1 MNVRFDIRVRMTLAS
16 NPTTQADIYSTFLGT
31 RPKNTQDV
39 IDRGALFQDTLKSYL
54 LEKVNMPAGEST
66 LDTTATYMQCVA
78 GSFSTEAEKE
88 DFYRQCTSLLLEEY
102 GLLTSYKKMVTEVV
116 SETPSGE
123 FPRMEGNVF
132 KTLDSYSNEQNAVWL
147 CGEYE
152 RALARLQRQKEKGPQ
167 KVKKQTHQ

>member
-1 MNVRFDIRVRMTLAS
+1 MNLKYEIRLRMTLDS
-16 NPTTQADIYSTFLGT
+16 EPTNSADIFSTFLGI

-78 GSFSTEAEKE
+78 GSFGTEAEKE
-88 DFYRQCTSLLLEEY
+88 DFYRQCTSLLLQEY
-102 GLLTSYKKMVTEVV
+102 GLLTSSEEMVTEVV

-132 KTLDSYSNEQNAVWL
+132 TTLDSYSNEQNAVWL

-152 RALARLQRQKEKGPQ
+152 RALARLQRQKDKGPQ
-167 KVKKQTHQ
+167 KVKK